1 MKKNLMTIPTSDT
14 DTFDR
19 HSIHGKFTTEGAS
32 TFLSIYRLAVFI
44 H

>member
-19 HSIHGKFTTEGAS
+19 HSIHGNLPHK
-32 TFLSIYRLAVFI
+32 V